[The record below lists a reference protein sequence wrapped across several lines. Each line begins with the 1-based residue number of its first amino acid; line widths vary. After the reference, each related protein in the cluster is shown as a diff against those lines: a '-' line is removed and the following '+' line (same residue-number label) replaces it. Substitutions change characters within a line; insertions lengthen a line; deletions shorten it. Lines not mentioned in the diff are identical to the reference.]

1 MARQMEQQKAA
12 GAVHFMW
19 DYYTVF
25 DYEKK
30 KKTILNEKF
39 TCFPVLTQ
47 VAFPRFVVEL
57 SI

>member
-1 MARQMEQQKAA
+1 MEQQKAA